1 MAVELSIG
9 QLAAAAGVSVETIRF
24 YQRQGLLVEP
34 AKPIGGHR
42 RYDAAVVT
50 RLRFIKRAQVLG
62 FTLTEVAGLL
72 SLDQAQ
78 AQAQAQACADTR
90 EFAAHKVAVLDQK
103 MQDLAAMRSTL
114 VALIQQCDEGSNEN
128 CCPIIQSL
136 EAPNSGVGQ
145 TYKSPLIP

>member
-1 MAVELSIG
+1 RHLSHG
-9 QLAAAAGVSVETIRF
+9 EDFRLNRCPGSVDH
-24 YQRQGLLVEP
+24 YKRQGLLVEP

-62 FTLTEVAGLL
+62 FTLAEVAGLL
-72 SLDQAQ
+72 SLD
-78 AQAQAQACADTR
+78 QAQACADTR

>member
-62 FTLTEVAGLL
+62 FTLAEVAGLL
-72 SLDQAQ
+72 SLD
-78 AQAQAQACADTR
+78 QAQAQACADTR

-114 VALIQQCDEGSNEN
+114 VALIQQCDEGNNEN

>member
-1 MAVELSIG
+1 MMAVELSIG

-62 FTLTEVAGLL
+62 FTLAEVAGLL
-72 SLDQAQ
+72 SLD
-78 AQAQAQACADTR
+78 QAQAQACADTR

-103 MQDLAAMRSTL
+103 MQDLAAMRSTWW
-114 VALIQQCDEGSNEN
+114 
-128 CCPIIQSL
+128 P
-136 EAPNSGVGQ
+136 
-145 TYKSPLIP
+145 